1 MFNVNKEE
9 LKNHMNQY
17 IRDIYIDTSRR
28 YSGSDQ
34 ISTAIMQTVNN
45 NIDSVIQ
52 AAVRQLVAESIEELI
67 DKLYT
72 VNDMEKDLG
81 LK

>member
-1 MFNVNKEE
+1 MFKVNKEE
-9 LKNHMNQY
+9 LKNHMHHF
-17 IRDIYIDTSRR
+17 IRDVYVDTSRR

-34 ISTAIMQTVNN
+34 ISTAVMQTVNN
-45 NIDSVIQ
+45 NIDSLFQ
-52 AAVRQLVAESIEELI
+52 SAVRELVAESIEELI

-72 VNDMEKDLG
+72 VDDMEKDLG